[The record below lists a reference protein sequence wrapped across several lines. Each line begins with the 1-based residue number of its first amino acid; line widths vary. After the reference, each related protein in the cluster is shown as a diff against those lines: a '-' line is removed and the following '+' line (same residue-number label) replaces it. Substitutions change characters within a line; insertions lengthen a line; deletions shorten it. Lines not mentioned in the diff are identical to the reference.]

1 VRRGE
6 CGGAAHM
13 HIRRF
18 GPQMTPMS
26 HGLVESEPYTAAYL
40 SPPVVIESLALL
52 RHVSTGASWSE
63 V

>member
-1 VRRGE
+1 
-6 CGGAAHM
+6 M